1 MNSARELTL
10 LQGLIDWVDLGRVH
24 WHVTEENPSAP
35 LSDVQNKTLETIR
48 FLVSGG
54 LFELGDLSGEGG
66 CFAAWETSLDESMK
80 EIYDVYVNHFDD
92 KLTWTVYCWLNL
104 TDKGEQVARPLQKK
118 KEI

>member
-48 FLVSGG
+48 FLVTNARV
-54 LFELGDLSGEGG
+54 L
-66 CFAAWETSLDESMK
+66 ARWSMRT
-80 EIYDVYVNHFDD
+80 NS
-92 KLTWTVYCWLNL
+92 
-104 TDKGEQVARPLQKK
+104 
-118 KEI
+118 